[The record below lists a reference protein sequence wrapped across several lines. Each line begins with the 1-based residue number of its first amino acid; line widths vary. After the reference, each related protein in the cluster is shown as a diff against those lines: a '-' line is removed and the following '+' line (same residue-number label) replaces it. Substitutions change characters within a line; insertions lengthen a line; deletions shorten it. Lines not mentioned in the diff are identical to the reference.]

1 MKKFLFLASLLLLL
15 LAGCQPA
22 ASHEFAGLELTAPQP
37 VPDFTLESA
46 DGPVKLSAF
55 QGKFVFIYF
64 GYTFCPDACPTTM
77 ATLAQLKRQ
86 LGADADQVEVI
97 MITIDPERDTAEMLA
112 EYVAYF
118 DDSFVGLTG
127 DKAAIDDAGT
137 PFGLYY
143 HKEEGSAATGYLV
156 SHTTRVYLLDP
167 QQNARVAYPLDAT
180 ADDIA
185 ADIQFLLNEKN

>member
-1 MKKFLFLASLLLLL
+1 MKKVLFLVTLVLLL
-15 LAGCQPA
+15 LAGCLPA
-22 ASHEFAGLELTAPQP
+22 ASHEFAGLELTAPRP
-37 VPDFTLESA
+37 APDFKLDSA
-46 DGPVKLSAF
+46 DGPVQLSDF
-55 QGKFVFIYF
+55 KGKFVFLYF

-77 ATLAQLKRQ
+77 ATLAQLEQQ
-86 LGADADQVEVI
+86 LGTDADQVEVI
-97 MITIDPERDTAEMLA
+97 MISVDPERDTVEKLA

-127 DKAAIDDAGT
+127 DKAAIDAAGA

-143 HKEEGSAATGYLV
+143 EKEESSAATGYLI

-167 QQNARVAYPLDAT
+167 EQNARVAYALDAT
-180 ADDIA
+180 VDDMA